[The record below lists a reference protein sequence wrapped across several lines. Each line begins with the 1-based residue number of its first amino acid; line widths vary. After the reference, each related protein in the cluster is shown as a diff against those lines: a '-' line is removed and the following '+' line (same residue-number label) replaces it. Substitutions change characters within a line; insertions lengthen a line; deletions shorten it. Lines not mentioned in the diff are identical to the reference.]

1 MYLTHIWN
9 IFVDEAIEIK
19 KTPSKEFTFEKGRYM
34 LLNWYMDHVNLQN
47 ESTSVAGTDIV
58 NSNMILVDPEEGNK
72 TQAYLK
78 LEGLI
83 NLNESQL
90 TVKKK
95 IERIFVY

>member
-1 MYLTHIWN
+1 
-9 IFVDEAIEIK
+9 
-19 KTPSKEFTFEKGRYM
+19 M
-34 LLNWYMDHVNLQN
+34 LLNWYMDHVNLRN

-90 TVKKK
+90 TVKKS
-95 IERIFVY
+95 

>member
-1 MYLTHIWN
+1 
-9 IFVDEAIEIK
+9 
-19 KTPSKEFTFEKGRYM
+19 M

-90 TVKKK
+90 TVKKS
-95 IERIFVY
+95 

>member
-1 MYLTHIWN
+1 
-9 IFVDEAIEIK
+9 
-19 KTPSKEFTFEKGRYM
+19 
-34 LLNWYMDHVNLQN
+34 MDHVNLQN

-90 TVKKK
+90 TVKKS
-95 IERIFVY
+95 